1 MSFGHEHTHE
11 LDRSDNEMHVIETIM
26 FA

>member
-11 LDRSDNEMHVIETIM
+11 QDRSDNKMHVIETIM